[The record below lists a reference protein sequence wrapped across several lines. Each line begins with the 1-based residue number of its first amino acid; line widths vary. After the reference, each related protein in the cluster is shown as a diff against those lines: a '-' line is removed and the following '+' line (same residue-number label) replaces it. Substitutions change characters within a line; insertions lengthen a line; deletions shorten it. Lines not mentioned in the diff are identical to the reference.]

1 MSKATISFRVDGRV
15 KELYDNLSS
24 EDKEKIKYFVELLVK
39 VFSSGY
45 NVEVRERQERSVV
58 SSRPVSHELVR
69 SESTIAVAPLTAS
82 TPSGIL
88 QRIFREW
95 YQALI
100 DQGFIPGQL
109 YKCHELQAVLVKK
122 GVKEYALEMLVKQGY
137 IVRDGDECVL
147 K

>member
-1 MSKATISFRVDGRV
+1 
-15 KELYDNLSS
+15 LLSD
-24 EDKEKIKYFVELLVK
+24 EDKERIRHFVELLVELL
-39 VFSSGY
+39 SSRY
-45 NVEVRERQERSVV
+45 VVEVRERQERSVV
-58 SSRPVSHELVR
+58 SSKPVSHELVR
-69 SESTIAVAPLTAS
+69 SEPVTVLAPSTAS

-95 YQALI
+95 YQVLV

-109 YKCHELQAVLVKK
+109 YKCHELQVALVKK
-122 GVKEYALEMLVKQGY
+122 GVKEYLVKQGY

>member
-69 SESTIAVAPLTAS
+69 SEPVTMLAPSTTS
-82 TPSGIL
+82 TPSGTL

-95 YQALI
+95 YQVLV
-100 DQGFIPGQL
+100 DQGFVPGQL
-109 YKCHELQAVLVKK
+109 YKCQELQVVLVKK
-122 GVKEYALEMLVKQGY
+122 GIKEYALEMLVKQGY